1 MKTERKA
8 QIKFTNGN
16 VVNCISIH
24 RLERERCRD
33 AMKSNTGR

>member
-1 MKTERKA
+1 MKTGRNA

-16 VVNCISIH
+16 VVNCISRQ
-24 RLERERCRD
+24 RLERERYRD